1 MNVPTPGVPGDRP
14 PTRSRRRPLRA
25 LAAILAA
32 VCFLALAIALG
43 TAAHGDLARKPTSA
57 ELSAAAAAAVVGR
70 WRSWPSGRIFPAVL
84 GYATQLLTQ
93 EAARRVGIAAQTACP
108 AGLDAALRGLA
119 AHDGCQAVL
128 RATYVDQL
136 QGVVFTIG
144 VVAFASPLKAAG
156 FERGLPRGA
165 RSGVTGLRA
174 LAFPGTASAA
184 FDDAARQA
192 STARRRGSYVLLT
205 TAGYAD
211 GRTARATLQSRGS
224 IFAPAAQ
231 LAAAIIAPLTAPAR
245 VDCGSPLWSC

>member
-1 MNVPTPGVPGDRP
+1 MNLPAPGVPGHSP

-25 LAAILAA
+25 LAAFLAA
-32 VCFLALAIALG
+32 ICCLALAIALG
-43 TAAHGDLARKPTSA
+43 TAAHAELARKPTSA
-57 ELSAAAAAAVVGR
+57 ELSAAAAAAVTSR
-70 WRSWPSGRIFPAVL
+70 WRSWPSGRIFPAVI
-84 GYATQLLTQ
+84 GYTTQLLTQ
-93 EAARRVGIAAQTACP
+93 EAARRVGIASQTSCP

-119 AHDGCQAVL
+119 ARDGCQAVL

-144 VVAFASPLKAAG
+144 VAAFVSRQEAAG
-156 FERGLPRGA
+156 FERGLPRG

-174 LAFPGTASAA
+174 LAFPRTASAA
-184 FDDAARQA
+184 FDDTARQA
-192 STARRRGSYVLLT
+192 STAQWQGPYVLLT

-211 GRTARATLQSRGS
+211 GRSASATLQSRGS

-231 LAAAIIAPLTAPAR
+231 LAAGIIAPLTAPAQ